1 MQLPEKPLIQP
12 SFNNLPSENNVNKKV
27 ITIGGYGVDF
37 SVAIKWAVY
46 RFNTSQNEYRVF
58 PDDYWNEY
66 SYDWDLYNMICDEVN
81 AYYYQNKSPE
91 AIAKTFQ
98 SRLDLYV
105 SENYK

>member
-1 MQLPEKPLIQP
+1 LIQP
-12 SFNNLPSENNVNKKV
+12 SFNNLPAENNVNKKV

-37 SVAIKWAVY
+37 SVTIKWTVY

-58 PDDYWNEY
+58 PDDYWNQY
-66 SYDWDLYNMICDEVN
+66 SYDWGLYNIICDEVN

-91 AIAKTFQ
+91 EIAKTFQ